1 MDAPPLSPERS
12 IELAALRRRA
22 YGPDADIGLDPIA
35 LQRLSEL
42 EELAR
47 PPVESRG
54 DPADPVDP
62 APASSAEDDALAP
75 PARPARDA
83 PGARI
88 VEPAPAAGTEVAS
101 PVVPPDRPWWRRI
114 PLWGATAVVGIVLGA
129 AIGFTWPNGDGPPPD
144 VTLGV
149 DPNGGERG
157 AGFTENLDYWG
168 VNPGTVVPHEG
179 YDVIQVWTALG
190 IDESR
195 CLLLSHDGSFL
206 SATCTGAGLDP
217 VLDFTIYDGLSLDL
231 ETPLPVGT
239 VIRFVGH
246 EGSVDVWVRPPGG
259 QVPEAISSSADRPS
273 AS

>member
-1 MDAPPLSPERS
+1 MDAPSMSPERS

-22 YGPDADIGLDPIA
+22 YGPDADIGRDPVA
-35 LQRLSEL
+35 QQRLREL
-42 EELAR
+42 EDLAR
-47 PPVESRG
+47 PPVERSVE
-54 DPADPVDP
+54 PI
-62 APASSAEDDALAP
+62 APEPAP
-75 PARPARDA
+75 PAADDA
-83 PGARI
+83 PVRPSDAALDDATTTDATP
-88 VEPAPAAGTEVAS
+88 EPAERTDAAPPAAPSV
-101 PVVPPDRPWWRRI
+101 RPWWRRV
-114 PLWGATAVVGIVLGA
+114 PLWSVTAVAGIALGA
-129 AIGFTWPNGDGPPPD
+129 AIGLTWPGDDGPPPD
-144 VTLGV
+144 LTLGI
-149 DPNGGERG
+149 DPSGGERG

-168 VNPGTVVPHEG
+168 VQPGTVVPHEG
-179 YDVIQVWTALG
+179 YDTIQVWTALG

-217 VLDFTIYDGLSLDL
+217 VLDFTIYDGMSLDL

-259 QVPEAISSSADRPS
+259 QMPESISSSADRPS